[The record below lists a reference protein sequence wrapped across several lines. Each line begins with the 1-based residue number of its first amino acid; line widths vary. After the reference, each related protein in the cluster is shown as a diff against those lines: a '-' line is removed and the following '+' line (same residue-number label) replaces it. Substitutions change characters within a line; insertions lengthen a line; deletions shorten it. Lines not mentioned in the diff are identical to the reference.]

1 LNLERALTKS
11 ELEVSK
17 IETKISEKKAQQ
29 KELKDLSDYYYGNV
43 DTIKNKKEYESKL
56 KEIKSKISKLESSLS
71 NCESDTEELIRK
83 IGYLE
88 QKIENIDSNILRLQ
102 NLRKEYQAYDFYKSC
117 VHNSGIPFEIIKMRL
132 PVLNEEMSKI
142 LTNIVKFDVMFENN
156 DDKLDINIKY
166 PKYEPREIE
175 MGSGAEKMISA
186 MAIRLALL
194 SISSLPKGDIF
205 VLDEP
210 ATELD
215 EDSMEGFTR
224 ILDSVKDYFKN
235 VILISHIDALKDV
248 VDQQVII
255 EHRHGYA
262 HVEV

>member
-1 LNLERALTKS
+1 
-11 ELEVSK
+11 
-17 IETKISEKKAQQ
+17 
-29 KELKDLSDYYYGNV
+29 
-43 DTIKNKKEYESKL
+43 
-56 KEIKSKISKLESSLS
+56 
-71 NCESDTEELIRK
+71 
-83 IGYLE
+83 
-88 QKIENIDSNILRLQ
+88 
-102 NLRKEYQAYDFYKSC
+102 
-117 VHNSGIPFEIIKMRL
+117 
-132 PVLNEEMSKI
+132 
-142 LTNIVKFDVMFENN
+142 
-156 DDKLDINIKY
+156 
-166 PKYEPREIE
+166 